1 MALRMDEGDQELI
14 AAARQGERS
23 ALDELVRRHDRW
35 VRNIVYATVANAAIV
50 DDIVQTVWLR
60 VWQQIGTLL
69 DPARWRGW
77 LYKLAKNA
85 AIDAGEKAAHERR
98 LRISYGAAEDRTAK
112 TSQPVK
118 SLIAEEE
125 RGRVLAA
132 IRGLPVIYREP
143 FVLRHLE
150 DWSYAEIGEAMS
162 LPVDTVETRLVRARR
177 LLRAALAG
185 PVEASEPEETGV
197 Q

>member
-1 MALRMDEGDQELI
+1 MDEGDQELI